1 MAAVCRYAQRMSVLL
16 YGAFALLVLAIL
28 LVPIVMKA
36 TRNPQRDEELRA
48 TMRRE
53 QAQREVALEQ
63 EKARIR
69 KAQGIVE

>member
-1 MAAVCRYAQRMSVLL
+1 MSVLL

-53 QAQREVALEQ
+53 QAQREVSLEQ

-69 KAQGIVE
+69 KAQGIAE

>member
-1 MAAVCRYAQRMSVLL
+1 MSVLL
-16 YGAFALLVLAIL
+16 YGAFALLVLVIL

-36 TRNPQRDEELRA
+36 TRNPQHAEELRA
-48 TMRRE
+48 TIRRE

-63 EKARIR
+63 AKARIR